1 MFVTGSVAR
10 LAVTGVCALLVAAGC
25 SSDDEPAPE
34 PTGLIAATTMRGALL
49 QAAEIGPTW
58 TPPAQPG
65 DPNKLVSLCGGTTPA
80 PDVPPGGEVV
90 ASSFVD
96 EGEKGAQ
103 ALDQSALVYGD
114 VTLAAAAQTA
124 LRAVADGCKPS
135 VSMPATVTDD
145 KSEPAYT
152 ETVEIKTLDE
162 AGWKG
167 FVVIR
172 HKKYEAAH
180 PGSADTA
187 VAVLNSRNVV
197 LVDQYAIYRLGAT
210 SPSTSFDSDWQKL
223 VGSVVKRVG

>member
-1 MFVTGSVAR
+1 MFVTGRVAR
-10 LAVTGVCALLVAAGC
+10 MTVTGVCALLVAAGC
-25 SSDDEPAPE
+25 SSDDEPSPE
-34 PTGLIAATTMRGALL
+34 PAGLIAATTMRGALL

-65 DPNKLVSLCGGTTPA
+65 DPNKLVSLCGGAATTPS
-80 PDVPPGGEVV
+80 VPPGGEVV

-96 EGEKGAQ
+96 EGTKGAQ
-103 ALDQSALVYGD
+103 TLDQTALVYGD
-114 VTLAAAAQTA
+114 VTLAGAAQTA
-124 LRAVADGCKPS
+124 LRAVADGCKPDI
-135 VSMPATVTDD
+135 SMPATVNDE

-152 ETVEIKTLDE
+152 ETTEIKTLDE

-172 HKKYEAAH
+172 HKQYEKAH

-197 LVDQYAIYRLGAT
+197 LVDQYALYRIGNT
-210 SPSTSFDSDWQKL
+210 SPATSFDADWQKL